1 MDILFLDWEKPR
13 RVLAKGGGREEP
25 GPVSAWRT
33 LLVANEWN
41 ELQTSRFTCPTFT
54 LLTAVSGS
62 CAAAQHI
69 ASPAMCLAWLLVC
82 NVLWQHTDRAKVICF
97 QSAPHLRST
106 AFNALFQIG
115 TTSYKLPFATT
126 GASVIHCLLVLLP
139 QVFILQ
145 GAGMQA
151 AAYIN
156 PNQDDFSTYQNV
168 QQSLL
173 LRFAVAA
180 VWFLVLG
187 LAQVSTP
194 SPPNPPPPRGLC
206 TGVMAYSCLGK
217 GLRLLVCTH
226 ASDMYVALL
235 G

>member
-1 MDILFLDWEKPR
+1 LFL
-13 RVLAKGGGREEP
+13 L
-25 GPVSAWRT
+25 
-33 LLVANEWN
+33 
-41 ELQTSRFTCPTFT
+41 
-54 LLTAVSGS
+54 
-62 CAAAQHI
+62 
-69 ASPAMCLAWLLVC
+69 
-82 NVLWQHTDRAKVICF
+82 
-97 QSAPHLRST
+97 
-106 AFNALFQIG
+106 
-115 TTSYKLPFATT
+115 
-126 GASVIHCLLVLLP
+126 